1 MTSLASTE
9 AAWTNIRMYFIFNGL
24 LTIILALGMAAGRG
38 LGGVQH
44 HTGLFHRGGTGP
56 GGTGLNGAR
65 RGTGEVGE
73 TGAGPRREDSGS
85 GHVIMGSAQAFS
97 SYGSRHTCIK
107 SLGRGGMLHGRGHW
121 QHHCGVQ
128 MVFTGHDH
136 SRKLGDKF

>member
-73 TGAGPRREDSGS
+73 TGAGPRRGDSGS
-85 GHVIMGSAQAFS
+85 DPGHGLTFLLLPFS
-97 SYGSRHTCIK
+97 SLYLLSVKLCHLSVKTGS
-107 SLGRGGMLHGRGHW
+107 W
-121 QHHCGVQ
+121 
-128 MVFTGHDH
+128 
-136 SRKLGDKF
+136 